1 MALHASD
8 SSGEEDEQ
16 YATTNVML
24 GFASEEPT
32 EDIFSHLGGIPT
44 WPDNEAPPASL
55 ATCKTCNSVMA
66 LILQLNGDLP
76 EYLPNHERKLYVF
89 TCRHKPCRRKPGAI
103 RAIRGTKTSA
113 SATKAA
119 SHQDQTPIQTNS
131 LKSSP
136 PTPNLGDSVFNPKS
150 TGQSNTKT
158 IIASASFK
166 STTNANPF
174 SSTKTN
180 NSTPYGQQVHSIDS
194 LPSPN
199 ADHGSPLPE
208 SFAQKVRISSPPSP
222 SSCPRPRSP
231 WPPLGLLPPPYPS
244 YHLEADY
251 EILDPLSPQ
260 SAPSPSTHNIS
271 SMLSDTKDLP
281 APDED
286 DDPANWLSGPAKA
299 DKTFLRFAARLAQN
313 PEQVLRYEWRGQPLL
328 YSKDDEVGRAFPSA
342 SVSSTSSQRVPHNR
356 LPNCTNCGARRVFE
370 FQLTPHAISELERG
384 EEGLEGMEWGTIVV
398 GSCEKDCVERGVE
411 DGKVGWVDE
420 WTGVSWEESVKGGK

>member
-8 SSGEEDEQ
+8 SSGEEDER

-44 WPDNEAPPASL
+44 WLDDEAPPASI

-131 LKSSP
+131 LKSPP
-136 PTPNLGDSVFNPKS
+136 PTPKLGDSIFNPKP

-166 STTNANPF
+166 STTDANPF

-180 NSTPYGQQVHSIDS
+180 NSTLYGQHVHSIDS

-260 SAPSPSTHNIS
+260 SAPSSSTQNIS
-271 SMLSDTKDLP
+271 SMSSDTKDLP
-281 APDED
+281 AQDED

-313 PEQVLRYEWRGQPLL
+313 PEQVLR
-328 YSKDDEVGRAFPSA
+328 AFPSA
-342 SVSSTSSQRVPHNR
+342 SVSSTSSQRMPHNR
-356 LPNCTNCGARRVFE
+356 IPNCTNCGASRIFE

-411 DGKVGWVDE
+411 DGKVGWVEE
-420 WTGVSWEESVKGGK
+420 WTGVSWEESVQGGK